1 MRSFHRKSAHSA
13 FHRFY
18 RHVRSRACIYCGLRA
33 TTVDHFVPLSV
44 VQMLASC
51 GESVTGK
58 FLLPS
63 CGECNQI
70 ASDHVFPTVA
80 AKRRF
85 IHAKLRK
92 KYRRVLAMPDWAQD
106 EREELG
112 WSLRT
117 SVDAGMAQKSVLQ
130 QRLAWRNTSAS
141 TFVDIAK
148 IRFGL
153 LGRGQSGVRQAAE

>member
-1 MRSFHRKSAHSA
+1 M
-13 FHRFY
+13 
-18 RHVRSRACIYCGLRA
+18 RA
-33 TTVDHFVPLSV
+33 TTTDHFVPLSV
-44 VQMLASC
+44 VQMLAGC
-51 GESVTGK
+51 GEIVTGK

-63 CGECNQI
+63 CGECNAI
-70 ASDHVFPTVA
+70 ASDNPFRTVA

-92 KYRRVLAMPDWAQD
+92 KYRRVLAMPDWSED

-112 WSLRT
+112 WTLRT
-117 SVDAGMAQKSVLQ
+117 SVDAGMAQKNVLE
-130 QRLAWRNTSAS
+130 QRLAWRNTSNS

-153 LGRGQSGVRQAAE
+153 LGRGQGGVLQAAE